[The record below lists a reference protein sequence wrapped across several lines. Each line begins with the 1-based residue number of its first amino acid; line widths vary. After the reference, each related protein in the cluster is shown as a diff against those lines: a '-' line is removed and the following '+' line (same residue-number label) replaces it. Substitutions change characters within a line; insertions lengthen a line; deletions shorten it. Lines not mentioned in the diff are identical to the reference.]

1 MPTVPINDVT
11 PENKFVATLGQTI
24 FPYTYF
30 INQVGDLK
38 VFKNKVLL
46 TITIDY
52 TVTLPQTPAGGN
64 VILTV
69 GAGSGD
75 SIVIV
80 RDSIIERLTEFQT
93 SGAYFASAVNLEYT
107 YGLVID
113 QDLRRKIE
121 DSMRLADFE
130 IENNDMQLPALTGND
145 GNILQ
150 LVDTAGT
157 FAFQFVDPA
166 VLFSTTSIADGSIT
180 NAKLAPDSVTTDKI
194 LDGTI
199 LLADLDATT
208 IASLTAP
215 GGANLNTETFT
226 ASGSEAPGPVGT
238 FIAGTSTTVTLD
250 ATPADEDSLEIFFD
264 GSHQFHTDYTLSGS
278 VVTFNATI
286 GGGISEIEARI
297 IEGLAIGTPSNNSVG
312 LSQLAGGT
320 QNEIYSFNASGDPV
334 FKTVEQ
340 ALKDETFP
348 NGTFTKL
355 DKLMWFDEDDGDN
368 VKIAPVQEI
377 LDLNA
382 ADAQVLT
389 NKTFDANAAG
399 NSISNVDL
407 SADVTGNL
415 PVGNLNS
422 GTGSSSTTFWRGD
435 GTWAVPAAAPTA
447 FKAVGTYLFASS
459 STSVDGGAT
468 TAGSNIAPVAIETT
482 ANNNGPGG
490 SVSGS
495 APGGTWRNMGANP
508 STLESGATL
517 WVRTV

>member
-52 TVTLPQTPAGGN
+52 TVTLPQNPAGGN

-166 VLFSTTSIADGSIT
+166 ILFSTTSIADGSIT

-286 GGGISEIEARI
+286 GGGISEIEVRI

-312 LSQLAGGT
+312 LAQLASGT
-320 QNEIYSFNASGDPV
+320 QNEIYSFDASGNPE

-340 ALKDETFP
+340 ALIDETFA
-348 NGTFTKL
+348 NAAITL
-355 DKLMWFDEDDGDN
+355 VDKVMFFDADDGDK
-368 VKIAPVQEI
+368 VKLAPTQEI
-377 LDLNA
+377 VDFNA
-382 ADAQVLT
+382 AATQIFT
-389 NKTFDANAAG
+389 NKTFDANGVG
-399 NSISNVDL
+399 NALSNVDIGNAIAASQAEAEAGTNNTKL
-407 SADVTGNL
+407 VTPLRVAQAIAALPSSVPTTYKAVNTYLWARITTSAKNVTAGGTISGAFIKPISFNFSTSSETL
-415 PVGNLNS
+415 GTSPS
-422 GTGSSSTTFWRGD
+422 GTWQ
-435 GTWAVPAAAPTA
+435 
-447 FKAVGTYLFASS
+447 
-459 STSVDGGAT
+459 
-468 TAGSNIAPVAIETT
+468 
-482 ANNNGPGG
+482 
-490 SVSGS
+490 
-495 APGGTWRNMGANP
+495 NMGAAAATGDT
-508 STLESGATL
+508 TLYIRIS
-517 WVRTV
+517 

>member
-1 MPTVPINDVT
+1 MATVPINDVT

-30 INQVGDLK
+30 INQIGDLK

-46 TITIDY
+46 TLITDY
-52 TVTLPQTPAGGN
+52 DVTLPQTPTGGN
-64 VILTV
+64 VVLVV
-69 GAGSGD
+69 GAASGD
-75 SIVIV
+75 SIVII

-157 FAFQFVDPA
+157 FSFQFVDPA
-166 VLFSTTSIADGSIT
+166 TLFSTTSIADGSIT

-215 GGANLNTETFT
+215 GGANLETETFT

-286 GGGISEIEARI
+286 GGGISEIEVRI

-312 LSQLAGGT
+312 LAQLAGGT

-348 NGTFTKL
+348 NGTLTAL
-355 DKLMWFDEDDGDN
+355 DKFMWFDDDDSDD
-368 VKIAPVQEI
+368 VKISPVQEI

-382 ADAQVLT
+382 ADTQTFT

-422 GTGSSSTTFWRGD
+422 GTGASATTFWRGD
-435 GTWAVPAAAPTA
+435 GTWVTPIGSSTIYQ
-447 FKAVGTYLFASS
+447 AVGTYMLALLSS
-459 STSVDGGAT
+459 GPNVNPGSTV
-468 TAGSNIAPVAIETT
+468 AGSNLTPL
-482 ANNNGPGG
+482 
-490 SVSGS
+490 SVSVADGTERAIDS
-495 APGGTWRNMGANP
+495 SPSGTWRNMGSRAA
-508 STLESGATL
+508 SSGNDTSL